1 MSATPAPGA
10 TPGAAGATATRDLDP
25 LDTLMRPRPTALVV
39 GEESLERAVRDVFTE
54 AEAPIGVE
62 RVEDY
67 LMALGKLGWETPRV
81 LIGRARELDESLLVT
96 TAAIRRLAPR
106 TRLLLVVRP
115 DEEPLATRAVEAG
128 FDDYVI
134 EPIDPDE
141 LMEAL
146 GDALKARVQE
156 NESEPREAN
165 QAAPSPPPAAPAPAP
180 PHNTAGPTATVSAIE
195 DEWGVTEL
203 AFASPEATAGL
214 APSAPA
220 PSAPPMRPTTV
231 PTSGHELGDVDL
243 LQQLLAD
250 PRKFRPLVLR
260 LLAAQSAF
268 PGVGLAA
275 NQDAIPAGHVSVAV
289 EYRSVKLGVLHA
301 GASVSSDGLA
311 GWASWLGYWLALE
324 RKLTDLSDIAYKDE
338 LTGVWNR
345 RYFNRFFEQVMAR
358 ASRERFRVTLLIFDI
373 DDFKSYNDRFGH
385 AAGDDILRESARLM
399 QSVVRTHDVVAR
411 IGGDEF
417 AVIFWDAEGPRQPN
431 SQHPQSV
438 LGTAQRFQRAICEH
452 RFPKL
457 LHQAPGTLTI
467 SGGLAGFP
475 WDGRTTQELLE
486 LADSRALQ
494 SKRDGKNAI
503 KFGPGAEQT
512 CKYLPK

>member
-1 MSATPAPGA
+1 MSTHPAA
-10 TPGAAGATATRDLDP
+10 NASSAASPRDLDP
-25 LDTLMRPRPTALVV
+25 INTMMRPRPAALVV
-39 GEESLERAVRDVFTE
+39 GEESLERTVRDIFNE
-54 AEAPIGVE
+54 AELPIAVE

-96 TAAIRRLAPR
+96 TAALRRLAPR

-134 EPIDPDE
+134 EPINPDE
-141 LMEAL
+141 LMEAI
-146 GDALKARVQE
+146 GDSLTVRTREPEQE
-156 NESEPREAN
+156 TAGQRAD
-165 QAAPSPPPAAPAPAP
+165 AAPAAPVSPAAP
-180 PHNTAGPTATVSAIE
+180 PRTGAGSTATVSAIN
-195 DEWGVTEL
+195 DEWGVTEF

-214 APSAPA
+214 VTPSAVPPPA
-220 PSAPPMRPTTV
+220 PPSAASLRSTAV
-231 PTSGHELGDVDL
+231 PTPGHELGDVDL

-250 PRKFRPLVLR
+250 PRQFRPLILR
-260 LLAAQSAF
+260 LLTAQSGLAQVGLMAAQET
-268 PGVGLAA
+268 P
-275 NQDAIPAGHVSVAV
+275 PAGHVAVPV
-289 EYRSVKLGVLHA
+289 EYRNIKLGILHA
-301 GASVSSDGLA
+301 APPTSRDELVP
-311 GWASWLGYWLALE
+311 WASWLSYWIALE

-345 RYFNRFFEQVMAR
+345 RYFNRFFEQVMTR
-358 ASRERFRVTLLIFDI
+358 AVKERFRVTLLVFDI
-373 DDFKSYNDRFGH
+373 DDFKTYNDRYGH
-385 AAGDDILRESARLM
+385 AAGDDILRETAKLM

-438 LGTAQRFQRAICEH
+438 LSAAQRFQRAICEH

-467 SGGLAGFP
+467 SGGLAGYP
-475 WDGRTTQELLE
+475 WDGRTTQELHE
-486 LADSRALQ
+486 LADSRAME

-512 CKYLPK
+512 CKYLPG